1 MKKLPHTN
9 EEKFTNHIN
18 HIKKSHK
25 NQLLLLCLIPAAL
38 FFISLSLGRYDISP
52 CTAAMIIL
60 SQICSLPVTWTDV
73 QETVLLQIRLPRVI
87 AVMLVGAGLAA
98 SGSAFQG
105 LFRNPLVSSDILGVA
120 AGAGFGAALGI
131 LISGDPIIIQI
142 LAFIWGVIAVG
153 IAYGL
158 IRVYKGGSSLI
169 LVLAGIIV
177 GSFFS
182 AMISLVKYVADPYQ
196 KLPAIVFWLM
206 GSMSSTNW
214 KDVYAVSIP
223 IITGL
228 IILILIRWRI
238 TILASG
244 EEEAHSL
251 GINTTRMAQIIIIVC
266 TVITASGVCISGI
279 IGWVGLVIPHL
290 GRMIVGPD
298 YRHLLPVSII
308 LGASY
313 LVVIDDLA
321 RTLTTQEIPL
331 GILTSVIGV
340 PFFAYLLSRKKVG
353 WA

>member
-1 MKKLPHTN
+1 MNQKIIEDDQTFTENIQRIHHANKKQ
-9 EEKFTNHIN
+9 IA
-18 HIKKSHK
+18 II
-25 NQLLLLCLIPAAL
+25 CLIPVIL
-38 FFISLSLGRYDISP
+38 FFVSLSIGRYDISP
-52 CTAAMIIL
+52 VTAGNIL
-60 SQICSLPVTWTDV
+60 ISQFFSLPMNWTDV
-73 QETVLLQIRLPRVI
+73 QETVLVQIRLPRVI

-131 LISGDPIIIQI
+131 LISGDPVIIQI
-142 LAFIWGVIAVG
+142 LAFIWGIIAVI
-153 IAYGL
+153 IAWGL
-158 IRVYKGGSSLI
+158 SMVYKAGSSLI

-182 AMISLVKYVADPYQ
+182 AMISLTKYVADPYQ

-214 KDVYAVSIP
+214 KDVYTVSIP
-223 IITGL
+223 IIGGI
-228 IILILIRWRI
+228 IILILLRWRI
-238 TILASG
+238 TILACG
-244 EEEAHSL
+244 EEEAQSL
-251 GINTTRMAQIIIIVC
+251 GIDTTRMAQIIIIVC

-298 YRHLLPVSII
+298 FRRLLPVSII

-313 LVVIDDLA
+313 LLVIDDLA
-321 RTLTTQEIPL
+321 RSLTTQEIPL